1 MKNKLP
7 KYQGGGGKVLKNLI
21 RKIIPNKVERFRN
34 SNPGADIRAHVGS
47 GNYNFS
53 GDVAVPELGL
63 TAGDFSNLTNYER
76 QALFNL
82 GKADNLPDPRFNNL
96 LRNFKEFNDNQIG
109 HELGNFASDYPDSYF
124 EVMLPKGKKSA
135 LMDEI
140 FRDIPNV
147 HNARHPYTTEDYK
160 AEIEAAG
167 GYGNY
172 NPYSLKQRDNFTG
185 EFEKNLRSYG
195 GFGFFANNIPTMGAS
210 LYTPELR
217 PVQSN
222 LRKRTNYSDNSYA
235 KEYDLNDPF
244 REGYTQYHLDQ
255 TPGYSFMNQVSPT
268 AHYMRT
274 ANLMGNIDPIV
285 NAAKYRGRGDMD
297 NQHNFLLSR
306 ANSPSMILSG
316 DQGFANLSGGNEQR
330 LNWANIERQRP
341 GKNIDPRTAEIAPL
355 LRETFNIN
363 SPIEGTFMK
372 FPSSQQFNRLYN
384 GQLPSGD
391 LSPGGQWY
399 AKRMNEEY
407 KQFTDQLP
415 TSSILYR
422 PNFDFKKPFAQRPYL
437 TKDGSQFFDAKGMS
451 HGWSPDNEMK
461 DRWRLDK
468 SLIRHMIEGRY
479 DPSRG
484 YKEGG
489 EPLPKAQ
496 FGKGLAKIFNRTN
509 KSSIGKTPLNW
520 GKVNESILDNKIL
533 LQEYKLIEE
542 ATKANGTWM
551 KNADGS
557 AFTGPPELFIQTK
570 SSNFL
575 DAYPDGYQTVWRG
588 MDGPSSNLLNNVNL
602 SVVDGDSSKMITGTG
617 VFTGNEDLAKR
628 YVGINENSPL
638 YQLAL
643 RNSNNSIEIPGL
655 GSDWLD
661 ITNPYMKKKKS
672 LIRELQL
679 NRKGLENAR
688 LAKAQGNTQYTD
700 DFFYNAE
707 RKNKELENVI
717 INYDFIKTDPKYS
730 ELAKWWNDAN
740 TRVGGT
746 YSDSALGTKKMF
758 NNVNKLLG
766 KTPRDVST
774 DDLGIYLQQVGLD
787 NIRIPN
793 IIDGGRGDVFIN
805 NQVPGNYLK
814 SLTENDGMFDLT
826 KPSQFE
832 KDGGELIKHTIVR
845 GDTGK
850 TLFEKYGV
858 TASDIKEHNN
868 IKFFA
873 EGREIE
879 IPSRELSKVQDGGTQ
894 SFREL
899 HDESGNVIMSREELE
914 NWRSPGGYTYKQLA
928 DYNNNIAKYT
938 PREGINLQDKTTWEG
953 KHYGSP
959 FNSSNYDLFS
969 NNEWNPQSQ
978 SDAYRMNRDMG
989 NSSFFYRGKPYT
1001 TESKEELENRTPSQK
1016 LLDFNNNI
1024 AQIAQDKGLYGES
1037 LQNYINEMF
1046 PEGSRERNLLD
1057 MYEADSGKGF
1067 YTSYIEDNKDD
1078 MYMRSLYR
1086 DLENATSDG
1095 PEASNTLLEQEA
1107 IMNEIE
1113 ARKKKMSQKAAD
1125 AYQGPDI
1132 GDINIDQGEI
1142 RQDYAGIPYN
1152 AQFLYDSAPGLAGNP
1167 AAQRKFA
1174 TENPASPTNALAIAG
1189 MAAPI
1194 LGGVGALSSIP
1205 LGGGFVAGDLINVGF
1220 GYNALSNTLPQAAT
1234 DFYDGN
1240 YLDALGNATV
1250 GGLELMGAPTTF
1262 MKGYRGLQNNVNLF
1276 PKLNTQKAVN
1286 SLVPNSK
1293 LLNDYGLSQTKNLS
1307 LNARDLPAWSFSGR
1321 PNQLQARNYF
1331 RNNFNPADNTL
1342 INALP

>member
-7 KYQGGGGKVLKNLI
+7 KYQ
-21 RKIIPNKVERFRN
+21 
-34 SNPGADIRAHVGS
+34 
-47 GNYNFS
+47 
-53 GDVAVPELGL
+53 
-63 TAGDFSNLTNYER
+63 
-76 QALFNL
+76 
-82 GKADNLPDPRFNNL
+82 
-96 LRNFKEFNDNQIG
+96 
-109 HELGNFASDYPDSYF
+109 
-124 EVMLPKGKKSA
+124 
-135 LMDEI
+135 
-140 FRDIPNV
+140 
-147 HNARHPYTTEDYK
+147 
-160 AEIEAAG
+160 
-167 GYGNY
+167 
-172 NPYSLKQRDNFTG
+172 
-185 EFEKNLRSYG
+185 
-195 GFGFFANNIPTMGAS
+195 
-210 LYTPELR
+210 
-217 PVQSN
+217 
-222 LRKRTNYSDNSYA
+222 
-235 KEYDLNDPF
+235 
-244 REGYTQYHLDQ
+244 
-255 TPGYSFMNQVSPT
+255 
-268 AHYMRT
+268 
-274 ANLMGNIDPIV
+274 
-285 NAAKYRGRGDMD
+285 
-297 NQHNFLLSR
+297 
-306 ANSPSMILSG
+306 
-316 DQGFANLSGGNEQR
+316 
-330 LNWANIERQRP
+330 
-341 GKNIDPRTAEIAPL
+341 
-355 LRETFNIN
+355 
-363 SPIEGTFMK
+363 
-372 FPSSQQFNRLYN
+372 
-384 GQLPSGD
+384 
-391 LSPGGQWY
+391 
-399 AKRMNEEY
+399 
-407 KQFTDQLP
+407 
-415 TSSILYR
+415 
-422 PNFDFKKPFAQRPYL
+422 
-437 TKDGSQFFDAKGMS
+437 
-451 HGWSPDNEMK
+451 
-461 DRWRLDK
+461 
-468 SLIRHMIEGRY
+468 
-479 DPSRG
+479 
-484 YKEGG
+484 
-489 EPLPKAQ
+489 PLPKAQ
-496 FGKGLAKIFNRTN
+496 FGKELGKFLINRGVKNASDIQKLIASYKGSNDIPSVLQPLLNLGAKSNEMKSFLTQFDINPDDVAGGTIHGRQPSEALVDKMAELNPELLMKFSSENADKGMFDEFTQKWVRDYNQGYRGGFGFHKDAPETSFSNRPPRRAATASTPQDMLTKPSGMIGDFAGKSLGLGKYQTDRLDNAIGYATQYADWSDPNRWRKVGIIQNFPSIGQKGQSMEDILRATNINETAGQYFKQSDGRISRPMFGMQTRGAGLSERVVRPQAAMQSRVLDIFDATQGGVLRGFDPAKYNPDFGGVGNIYTPNFNRPNPFTVSPTDIRGVDAMILERIRLLNKKNGGDLPKAQLGKGLAKIFNRAN
-509 KSSIGKTPLNW
+509 KSLIGKTPLNW
-520 GKVNESILDNKIL
+520 GGVNNAILDNKIL

-588 MDGPSSNLLNNVNL
+588 MEGPSSNLLNNVNL
-602 SVVDGDSSKMITGTG
+602 NVVDGDGSKMITGTG

-638 YQLAL
+638 YQLAM

-707 RKNKELENVI
+707 RRNKELEDVI
-717 INYDFIKTDPKYS
+717 INYDFIKTDPRYS

-850 TLFEKYGV
+850 SLFEKYGV

-879 IPSRELSKVQDGGTQ
+879 IPSRELPKAQDGTETQ

-899 HDESGNVIMSREELE
+899 HDESGNVIMSREKLDK
-914 NWRSPGGYTYKQLA
+914 WRSPGGYTYKQLA

-938 PREGINLQDKTTWEG
+938 PREGINLQDETTWEG
-953 KHYGSP
+953 KNYGSP

-989 NSSFFYRGKPYT
+989 NSSFFYQGKPYT

-1046 PEGSRERNLLD
+1046 PEGSRERNLLN
-1057 MYEADSGKGF
+1057 MYEANSGEGF

-1095 PEASNTLLEQEA
+1095 PTASNTLLEQEA

-1125 AYQGPDI
+1125 AYQGPDM
-1132 GDINIDQGEI
+1132 GNINIDQGEI
-1142 RQDYAGIPYN
+1142 RQDYADIPYN
-1152 AQFLYDSAPGLAGNP
+1152 ARFLYSAAPGLVGND
-1167 AAQRKFA
+1167 AAQRRFA
-1174 TENPASPTNALAIAG
+1174 TENPASPTNALAVAA

-1194 LGGVGALSSIP
+1194 LRGVGALSSIP
-1205 LGGGFVAGDLINVGF
+1205 LGGGFVSGDLINAGF
-1220 GYNALSNTLPQAAT
+1220 GYKALSNTLPQAAT

-1293 LLNDYGLSQTKNLS
+1293 LLNDYGLRTTENLS
-1307 LNARDLPAWSFSGR
+1307 LNARDLPAWSFSGK

-1331 RNNFNPADNTL
+1331 KNNFNPADNTL

>member
-7 KYQGGGGKVLKNLI
+7 KYQGGGGQVAKNLI
-21 RKIIPNKVERFRN
+21 KKELGEFLIKR
-34 SNPGADIRAHVGS
+34 GAQNV
-47 GNYNFS
+47 
-53 GDVAVPELGL
+53 GDVKNIMTTLENINYTPSVLKPLVSLNAQSNNFKNFLSQYNVNPDGVTGGLIHGRQPSEAFVNSMAELNPELL
-63 TAGDFSNLTNYER
+63 LQFSPQN
-76 QALFNL
+76 ADKGMFDLFAQNWV
-82 GKADNLPDPRFNNL
+82 
-96 LRNFKEFNDNQIG
+96 Q
-109 HELGNFASDYPDSYF
+109 DYN
-124 EVMLPKGKKSA
+124 KGY
-135 LMDEI
+135 
-140 FRDIPNV
+140 R
-147 HNARHPYTTEDYK
+147 
-160 AEIEAAG
+160 
-167 GYGNY
+167 
-172 NPYSLKQRDNFTG
+172 
-185 EFEKNLRSYG
+185 G
-195 GFGFFANNIPTMGAS
+195 GFGFYKDAPESYFGHRPPRRAATASTPQDMLTQSSGMIGDFAGKSIGLGKYQTDNLNNAIGYATQYPDWSDSNRWRKVGIIQNFPGLGQRGQTMGDILKATNTNETLGQYFQQNTGRWS
-210 LYTPELR
+210 MPQLGMQTRGVGLSERVVRPETAMQSKILDIRDGLKGGGISGMKYNPITKKYELPGYNVDYGGVGNVYTPNTR
-217 PVQSN
+217 
-222 LRKRTNYSDNSYA
+222 SDNPYTLAEPSTRGVDA
-235 KEYDLNDPF
+235 IMKRLLLN
-244 REGYTQYHLDQ
+244 
-255 TPGYSFMNQVSPT
+255 NK
-268 AHYMRT
+268 
-274 ANLMGNIDPIV
+274 
-285 NAAKYRGRGDMD
+285 KY
-297 NQHNFLLSR
+297 
-306 ANSPSMILSG
+306 
-316 DQGFANLSGGNEQR
+316 
-330 LNWANIERQRP
+330 
-341 GKNIDPRTAEIAPL
+341 
-355 LRETFNIN
+355 
-363 SPIEGTFMK
+363 
-372 FPSSQQFNRLYN
+372 
-384 GQLPSGD
+384 
-391 LSPGGQWY
+391 GGQ
-399 AKRMNEEY
+399 
-407 KQFTDQLP
+407 
-415 TSSILYR
+415 
-422 PNFDFKKPFAQRPYL
+422 
-437 TKDGSQFFDAKGMS
+437 
-451 HGWSPDNEMK
+451 
-461 DRWRLDK
+461 
-468 SLIRHMIEGRY
+468 
-479 DPSRG
+479 
-484 YKEGG
+484 
-489 EPLPKAQ
+489 PLPKAQ
-496 FGKGLAKIFNRTN
+496 FGKELAKIFNRTN

-588 MDGPSSNLLNNVNL
+588 MEKPSSTLLNNVNL
-602 SVVDGDSSKMITGTG
+602 SVVDGDSSKMIKGTG
-617 VFTGNEDLAKR
+617 VFTGNQRLAQNYR
-628 YVGINENSPL
+628 PYDHSPL
-638 YQLAL
+638 YQLAM

-672 LIRELQL
+672 LMRELQL
-679 NRKGLENAR
+679 NRKGLEK
-688 LAKAQGNTQYTD
+688 AKASDNMQFIQSARTAEWQD
-700 DFFYNAE
+700 DYFKSLE

-740 TRVGGT
+740 TRVGGI

-766 KTPRDVST
+766 KTPRGVST

-879 IPSRELSKVQDGGTQ
+879 IPSRELPKAQDGTETQ

-899 HDESGNVIMSREELE
+899 HDESGNVIMSRKELE

-989 NSSFFYRGKPYT
+989 NSSFFYQGKPYT

-1125 AYQGPDI
+1125 VYQGPDI

-1167 AAQRKFA
+1167 AAQRRFA

-1205 LGGGFVAGDLINVGF
+1205 LGGGFVAGDLINAGF

>member
-7 KYQGGGGKVLKNLI
+7 KYQGGGGQAAKNLI
-21 RKIIPNKVERFRN
+21 KKVTKTAQKNFDNLNSLYRVVDVPLGSSIDEISKAAIYGTTIPSMPTIGRRTGYSDIQKNTPFDVLNTTNSQNWIAGEGLGDRN
-34 SNPGADIRAHVGS
+34 SLINLYGGNNPYVVKMSRENPFADPETLTSINNRTDILK
-47 GNYNFS
+47 NFS
-53 GDVAVPELGL
+53 WPYDGNVGKWNPTTGQFDLPLDLGEGVFTTVGKSTDELAKIRPG
-63 TAGDFSNLTNYER
+63 SIVNPNYLSR
-76 QALFNL
+76 
-82 GKADNLPDPRFNNL
+82 GNN
-96 LRNFKEFNDNQIG
+96 NITTIFG
-109 HELGNFASDYPDSYF
+109 
-124 EVMLPKGKKSA
+124 PKGMQVRQPQEILSA
-135 LMDEI
+135 K
-140 FRDIPNV
+140 
-147 HNARHPYTTEDYK
+147 DYFK
-160 AEIEAAG
+160 RMTD
-167 GYGNY
+167 
-172 NPYSLKQRDNFTG
+172 NPNFT
-185 EFEKNLRSYG
+185 
-195 GFGFFANNIPTMGAS
+195 
-210 LYTPELR
+210 
-217 PVQSN
+217 
-222 LRKRTNYSDNSYA
+222 
-235 KEYDLNDPF
+235 
-244 REGYTQYHLDQ
+244 
-255 TPGYSFMNQVSPT
+255 
-268 AHYMRT
+268 
-274 ANLMGNIDPIV
+274 
-285 NAAKYRGRGDMD
+285 
-297 NQHNFLLSR
+297 
-306 ANSPSMILSG
+306 
-316 DQGFANLSGGNEQR
+316 
-330 LNWANIERQRP
+330 
-341 GKNIDPRTAEIAPL
+341 
-355 LRETFNIN
+355 
-363 SPIEGTFMK
+363 
-372 FPSSQQFNRLYN
+372 
-384 GQLPSGD
+384 
-391 LSPGGQWY
+391 
-399 AKRMNEEY
+399 
-407 KQFTDQLP
+407 
-415 TSSILYR
+415 
-422 PNFDFKKPFAQRPYL
+422 
-437 TKDGSQFFDAKGMS
+437 
-451 HGWSPDNEMK
+451 
-461 DRWRLDK
+461 
-468 SLIRHMIEGRY
+468 
-479 DPSRG
+479 

-489 EPLPKAQ
+489 YLPKAQ
-496 FGKGLAKIFNRTN
+496 FGKELAKIFNPKALVQSFNRTN
-509 KSSIGKTPLNW
+509 KSLIGKTPLNW
-520 GKVNESILDNKIL
+520 GNVNESILDNKIL

-570 SSNFL
+570 SSNYL
-575 DAYPDGYQTVWRG
+575 DSYPDGYQTVWRG
-588 MDGPSSNLLNNVNL
+588 MEGPSSNLLNNVNL
-602 SVVDGDSSKMITGTG
+602 SVVDGDGSKMITGTG
-617 VFTGNEDLAKR
+617 VFTGNEDLGKK
-628 YVGINENSPL
+628 YIGINENSPL
-638 YQLAL
+638 YQLAM
-643 RNSNNSIEIPGL
+643 RNSDNSIEIPGL
-655 GSDWLD
+655 GSHWLN
-661 ITNPYMKKKKS
+661 ITNPYMKKKES

-679 NRKGLENAR
+679 NRKALEKAR
-688 LAKAQGNTQYTD
+688 LDKTHGIENQRSLFSYTD
-700 DFFYNAE
+700 DFFDIAD
-707 RKNKELENVI
+707 RRNKELANVI
-717 INYDFIKTDPKYS
+717 LNYDFIKTDPKYS
-730 ELAKWWNDAN
+730 ELAKWWDNPT
-740 TRVGGT
+740 TRVGGK
-746 YSDSALGTKKMF
+746 YSDEVDKI
-758 NNVNKLLG
+758 LG
-766 KTPRDVST
+766 KTERDVST
-774 DDLGIYLQQVGLD
+774 DDLAIYLQQVGLD

-793 IIDGGRGDVFIN
+793 ILDGGRGDVFIN

-814 SLTENDGMFDLT
+814 SLTNNNGMWDLT

-879 IPSRELSKVQDGGTQ
+879 IPSRKPSKAQDGTETK

-899 HDESGNVIMSREELE
+899 HDDTGNVIMSREELE

-928 DYNNNIAKYT
+928 DYNNNIAKWI
-938 PREGINLQDKTTWEG
+938 PRDVNLQDKTTWEG

-959 FNSSNYDLFS
+959 FRSSNYNLKALS
-969 NNEWNPQSQ
+969 NSDWNPQSQ

-989 NSSFFYRGKPYT
+989 NSSFFYQGKPYN

-1057 MYEADSGKGF
+1057 MYEADSGEGF

-1107 IMNEIE
+1107 IINEIE

-1125 AYQGPDI
+1125 MYQGPDI
-1132 GDINIDQGEI
+1132 GDINIDQGTI
-1142 RQDYAGIPYN
+1142 TQGYAGIPYN

-1167 AAQRKFA
+1167 AAQRRFA
-1174 TENPASPTNALAIAG
+1174 TENPASPTNALAMAG

-1194 LGGVGALSSIP
+1194 LTGVGALSSIP
-1205 LGGGFVAGDLINVGF
+1205 LGGGFVAGDLINAGF
-1220 GYNALSNTLPQAAT
+1220 GYKALSNTLPQAAT

-1240 YLDALGNATV
+1240 YLDALGNATI

>member
-21 RKIIPNKVERFRN
+21 RKSIPNKVERFRN
-34 SNPGADIRAHVGS
+34 FNPGVDIRAHVGS
-47 GNYNFS
+47 GDYNFS
-53 GDVAVPELGL
+53 GDVAIPELGL

-135 LMDEI
+135 LMAEI

-147 HNARHPYTTEDYK
+147 HNARHPFTTEDYK

-172 NPYSLKQRDNFTG
+172 GHYKLKRRDNFTG

-195 GFGFFANNIPTMGAS
+195 DHGFYANNIPTMGAS
-210 LYTPELR
+210 SYTPTHIPLNSELK
-217 PVQSN
+217 
-222 LRKRTNYSDNSYA
+222 KREYYADKSSDLTHLSSIKKSPYA
-235 KEYDLNDPF
+235 WTLDHPK
-244 REGYTQYHLDQ
+244 REGFTQYYLDQ

-274 ANLMGNIDPIV
+274 ASTMNPDPIV
-285 NAAKYRGRGDMD
+285 NIAKYRGRGEMD
-297 NQHNFLLSR
+297 NQHNFLLGQT
-306 ANSPSMILSG
+306 NSPSMIISG
-316 DQGFANLSGGNEQR
+316 DQGFANLEGGNSKRINFNNQGRAVAGKYVDDR
-330 LNWANIERQRP
+330 LIE
-341 GKNIDPRTAEIAPL
+341 TTPL
-355 LRETFNIN
+355 LQEKFNIN
-363 SPIEGTFMK
+363 SPIDGTFMK
-372 FPSSQQFNRLYN
+372 FPATQTFERTNSGQYVPSVLSYENR
-384 GQLPSGD
+384 
-391 LSPGGQWY
+391 
-399 AKRMNEEY
+399 Y
-407 KQFTDQLP
+407 KGYTDQRP
-415 TSSILYR
+415 TSNLLYR
-422 PNFDFKKPFAQRPYL
+422 ADFDIKNPFAQRPYL
-437 TKDGSQFFDAKGMS
+437 TKDGSQFFDGDQFWDS
-451 HGWSPDNEMK
+451 WQYP
-461 DRWRLDK
+461 K
-468 SLIRHMIEGRY
+468 SLLRTLFERE
-479 DPSRG
+479 D
-484 YKEGG
+484 GG
-489 EPLPKAQ
+489 PALPKAQ
-496 FGKGLAKIFNRTN
+496 FGKGLAKIFNPKALVQSFNRTN
-509 KSSIGKTPLNW
+509 KSLIGKTPLNW
-520 GKVNESILDNKIL
+520 GNVNESILDNKIL

-588 MDGPSSNLLNNVNL
+588 MEGPSSNLLNNVPV
-602 SVVDGDSSKMITGTG
+602 SVVDGDGSKMITGTG

-628 YVGINENSPL
+628 YIGINENSPL
-638 YQLAL
+638 YQLAM

-655 GSDWLD
+655 GSDWLN
-661 ITNPYMKKKKS
+661 ITNPYMKKKES
-672 LIRELQL
+672 LIRELEL
-679 NRKGLENAR
+679 NKKGLENAR
-688 LAKAQGNTQYTD
+688 LAKAHGNTQYTD
-700 DFFYNAE
+700 DFFYNSE
-707 RKNKELENVI
+707 RRINELANVI
-717 INYDFIKTDPKYS
+717 LNYDFIKTDPKYS
-730 ELAKWWNDAN
+730 ELAKWWDNPA
-740 TRVGGT
+740 TRVGGA
-746 YSDSALGTKKMF
+746 YSEE
-758 NNVNKLLG
+758 VNKLLG
-766 KTPRDVST
+766 KTERDIST
-774 DDLGIYLQQVGLD
+774 DDLGIYLQQTGLD

-793 IIDGGRGDVFIN
+793 ITDGGRGDVFIN

-879 IPSRELSKVQDGGTQ
+879 IPSRELPKAQDGTETQ

-899 HDESGNVIMSREELE
+899 HDESGNVIMSREELDK
-914 NWRSPGGYTYKQLA
+914 WRSPGGYTYKQLA

-953 KHYGSP
+953 KNYGSP

-989 NSSFFYRGKPYT
+989 NSSFFYQGKPYT

-1057 MYEADSGKGF
+1057 MYEADSGEGF

-1113 ARKKKMSQKAAD
+1113 ARKKKMSKKAAD
-1125 AYQGPDI
+1125 MYQGPDI
-1132 GDINIDQGEI
+1132 GDINIDQGTI
-1142 RQDYAGIPYN
+1142 TQGYPDIPYN
-1152 AQFLYDSAPGLAGNP
+1152 ARFLYSAAPGLVGND
-1167 AAQRKFA
+1167 AAQRRFA
-1174 TENPASPTNALAIAG
+1174 VENPASPTNALAMAG

-1194 LGGVGALSSIP
+1194 LGGVGAVSRIP
-1205 LGGGFVAGDLINVGF
+1205 LGARFVVGDLINAGF
-1220 GYNALSNTLPQAAT
+1220 AYNALSNTLPQAAT

-1240 YLDALGNATV
+1240 YLDALGNATI